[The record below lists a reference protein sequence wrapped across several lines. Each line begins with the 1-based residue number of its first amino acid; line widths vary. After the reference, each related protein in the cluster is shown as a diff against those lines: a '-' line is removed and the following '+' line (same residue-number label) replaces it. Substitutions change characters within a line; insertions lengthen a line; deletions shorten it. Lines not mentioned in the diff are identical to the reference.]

1 MKRFCILWVA
11 LLSCVCSLQAQEEPL
26 TAKDMYDMA
35 VECVKVNN
43 RSAALD
49 YLKEANRLD
58 PTLSDAYALSGAIV
72 SEYIVNLLKTRAE
85 NDLASRDTVAQL
97 VPYCLGQM
105 NNAIQ
110 FCNEESIHSM
120 ALLLLTRGDF
130 YADLGYYD
138 KAYKDF
144 NAAYEALK
152 KDEFDVAVDILEGR
166 ANIYRMA
173 GDEMSYHLDMSEAIT
188 NCKKAIKKDPTDIRF
203 YEKRLNIRYK
213 LGFYNLVEES
223 LFEIL
228 EKFPPQTFEDFDDYE
243 AALRLDIPTAKK
255 LLSKKLKK
263 QPDNK
268 NWLYVQALLTFY
280 QKDYALALQQFDNLI
295 AQCDDTYRL
304 QHGKVSCYFNAN
316 CYDKALAMFDKMGA
330 THDSLDYQDRFL
342 KMMICELDGRYE
354 DAIALTEDL
363 LKEPDYQKEI
373 LYTRASAYRRLGQ
386 DAKAM
391 VDLNTILQSD
401 STYTY
406 ALLSRAKI
414 HLKYGA
420 LDMAK
425 ADAMR
430 VLQVDTV
437 CDGNSVR
444 HYALFI
450 MDREQEAI
458 DWVNSVQTTDVS
470 RDRYYDAACLFSMMG
485 KTEEALQ
492 QLEKALE
499 AGYAYFNHVMHDN
512 DLDNIRQLPQFMPL
526 VEKYKQKHDE
536 KCSQLI
542 EP

>member
-1 MKRFCILWVA
+1 M
-11 LLSCVCSLQAQEEPL
+11 Q
-26 TAKDMYDMA
+26 
-35 VECVKVNN
+35 
-43 RSAALD
+43 
-49 YLKEANRLD
+49 KEANC
-58 PTLSDAYALSGAIV
+58 P
-72 SEYIVNLLKTRAE
+72 NL
-85 NDLASRDTVAQL
+85 
-97 VPYCLGQM
+97 
-105 NNAIQ
+105 
-110 FCNEESIHSM
+110 
-120 ALLLLTRGDF
+120 
-130 YADLGYYD
+130 
-138 KAYKDF
+138 
-144 NAAYEALK
+144 
-152 KDEFDVAVDILEGR
+152 
-166 ANIYRMA
+166 
-173 GDEMSYHLDMSEAIT
+173 
-188 NCKKAIKKDPTDIRF
+188 
-203 YEKRLNIRYK
+203 
-213 LGFYNLVEES
+213 
-223 LFEIL
+223 
-228 EKFPPQTFEDFDDYE
+228 
-243 AALRLDIPTAKK
+243 
-255 LLSKKLKK
+255 
-263 QPDNK
+263 
-268 NWLYVQALLTFY
+268 
-280 QKDYALALQQFDNLI
+280 
-295 AQCDDTYRL
+295 
-304 QHGKVSCYFNAN
+304 
-316 CYDKALAMFDKMGA
+316 
-330 THDSLDYQDRFL
+330 
-342 KMMICELDGRYE
+342 
-354 DAIALTEDL
+354 
-363 LKEPDYQKEI
+363 YQKEI

-499 AGYAYFNHVMHDN
+499 AGYAYFNHVMRDN